1 MNHSEADYIRAG
13 FKFERASSP
22 QASTAQ
28 AYTIRAMLTSESP
41 EDQQEAR
48 RLIEQ
53 GRQEARQCSR

>member
-13 FKFERASSP
+13 FKFERANSP

-28 AYTIRAMLTSESP
+28 AYTIRAMLTSETP